1 MAVKIPQYTQQT
13 NTPTA
18 LLQIASNPN
27 ANPVNVSDGLG
38 RGLQQLG
45 RGLGDA
51 SDALIYKD
59 NADGVSRAGKNAAD
73 ADMHWI
79 DYLEKAK
86 SEAKDGAPNFTGDM
100 MEKFKKYKEETLAAE
115 PNAKGRALLDQKLTS
130 LQLNLFSNSKQ
141 FEAQAG
147 VAYRDQNVEQAFQNY
162 ARMVNEGKM
171 TYTEAQSSM
180 DTLVANIG
188 YDPTVRYDRA
198 TKYRERLADSYWQG
212 KSLSNPDDAK
222 NALSS
227 GFKPANLKP
236 EDAAS
241 IADTASRLGISA
253 QDLQA
258 IIGYETG
265 GKFDPS
271 IRGGKNAKHIGLIQF
286 GENEQKDYGAH
297 QGQSFGEQMKA
308 VERYLKDRG
317 VRPGDDLSTLYK
329 IVNGGNRNV
338 SGAASDGNSTIDEHV
353 ANIRS
358 KHGGGISKDDQ
369 AALRNT
375 NISRVPNYL
384 AAASAE
390 TERRSNAALSDAAL
404 TNARAVIDTV
414 PMTPDVSIDL
424 VDAKADAVRRTETQL
439 GRTLDPEARL
449 KVEQT
454 VENLAN
460 ARTREMRTRSDS
472 ALINLYDQLDK
483 NGGDLLAVEKDLT
496 NQRTMSNLSRADK
509 DRLNKYAGDVATGGT
524 RSTDW
529 VAYNDLINNPGVLK
543 SFNLDA
549 NRDKFNRTEF
559 NQLKKMQVELAGGQT
574 VEDNI
579 QSNLAVVK
587 SLLNDAGIKDDKK
600 EARFFS
606 MLQSAIDTQLVATGK
621 KNLTQAE
628 IKDLANGLLVRTVT
642 DKGVLWDS
650 SERAYNVTVPDGERA
665 KIVAALQAN
674 NLPVTEYQILRQY
687 TKKLE
692 AKK

>member
-171 TYTEAQSSM
+171 TYTDAQTSM

-241 IADTASRLGISA
+241 ISDTASRLGISA

-271 IRGGKNAKHIGLIQF
+271 IRGGKNNKHIGLIQF
-286 GENEQKDYGAH
+286 GENEQKAYGAH

-338 SGAASDGNSTIDEHV
+338 SGAASDGNGTIDEHV

-404 TNARAVIDTV
+404 TNSRAVIDTV

-460 ARTREMRTRSDS
+460 ARTREMRTRSDA
-472 ALINLYDQLDK
+472 ALTNLYDQLDK

-509 DRLNKYAGDVATGGT
+509 DRLNKYAGEVATGGT

-549 NRDKFNRTEF
+549 NRDKFSRTEF
-559 NQLKKMQVELAGGQT
+559 NQLKKLQVDLAGGQ
-574 VEDNI
+574 VAEDNI

-600 EARFFS
+600 EAKFFS